1 MQRCPN
7 CGKYM
12 VKHVEYNGKFSNQ
25 LWNCSCGYSTRMDR
39 TGLRSSDV
47 SNRYMFD
54 TPDRDE
60 VMSWRR

>member
-1 MQRCPN
+1 MQRCPY

-12 VKHVEYNGKFSNQ
+12 VKHMVYCDNFSNQ
-25 LWNCSCGYSTRMDR
+25 TWSCSCGYSTQMDR
-39 TGLRSSDV
+39 SGLRSSDV
-47 SNRYMFD
+47 SSRYMFD